1 MNVTDEQVALL
12 ARFVKKI
19 MADFPDFDALDLCDL
34 QDIAEEHKILERHIV
49 YSPCGENC
57 NCAQF
62 YSTEEMQAGVP
73 CYRLAEWLDRAAE
86 LPLEPS
92 AQHSEAGDAPTLSGL
107 YNCQLCGM
115 EKCSQPGICKDCL
128 SEPSKAEV
136 DQWSAANPA
145 SS

>member
-73 CYRLAEWLDRAAE
+73 CCRIAEWLDRAAE
-86 LPLEPS
+86 LPLEPTTDGTN
-92 AQHSEAGDAPTLSGL
+92 AATC
-107 YNCQLCGM
+107 NCYDIEHYDDPCPVHGM
-115 EKCSQPGICKDCL
+115 DLPGPR
-128 SEPSKAEV
+128 S
-136 DQWSAANPA
+136 
-145 SS
+145 

>member
-1 MNVTDEQVALL
+1 MSQMDVSAEQVALL

-19 MADFPDFDALDLCDL
+19 MADFPDLDGLDPCDL

-73 CYRLAEWLDRAAE
+73 CYRIAEWLDRAAE
-86 LPLEPS
+86 LPLEPTTDGTPTPPTS
-92 AQHSEAGDAPTLSGL
+92 PHYAVATDDGGTAMIYSTAKKAAGS
-107 YNCQLCGM
+107 
-115 EKCSQPGICKDCL
+115 
-128 SEPSKAEV
+128 
-136 DQWSAANPA
+136 
-145 SS
+145 